1 MQWPYAQWGA
11 TAVLA
16 GHEHS
21 YERIHRDDIL
31 YFINGLGGRRRI
43 HPFGDAKPGSAVRY
57 NQDYGAMLITAGQA
71 CMALGPQGKIDRN
84 RRLKLS

>member
-1 MQWPYAQWGA
+1 
-11 TAVLA
+11 VLA

-43 HPFGDAKPGSAVRY
+43 DPFGDTKPGSAVRY
-57 NQDYGAMLITAGQA
+57 NQDYGAMLITTGET
-71 CMALGPQGKIDRN
+71 CMNFTSFNRSNEKIDSYTLTSNGAEN
-84 RRLKLS
+84 R